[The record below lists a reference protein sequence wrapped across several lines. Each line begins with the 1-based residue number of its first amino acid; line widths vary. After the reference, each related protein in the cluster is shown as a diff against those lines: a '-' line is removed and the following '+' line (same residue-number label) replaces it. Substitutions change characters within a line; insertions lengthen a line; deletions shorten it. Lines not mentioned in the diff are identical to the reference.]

1 MVAPVRTRQEFD
13 ALSRSRARGRSGP
26 IRVTRAP
33 LLDSSGDRVPGEPH
47 VAYAVSTR
55 VGSAVV
61 RNRVRRRL
69 RAVMSSLDPDDGLTP
84 GLYLVATRPEVVDLP
99 WDELRHHVSTALR
112 ATVPA
117 RTRA

>member
-1 MVAPVRTRQEFD
+1 MVAPVRTRQEFS
-13 ALSRSRARGRSGP
+13 ALAQSRARGRSGP

-33 LLDSSGDRVPGEPH
+33 LPEAVEHRSPDEPR
-47 VAYAVSTR
+47 VAYAVSRR

-69 RAVMSSLDPDDGLTP
+69 RAVMSSLDHDDGLTP

-99 WDELRHHVSTALR
+99 WPELRRHVTTALR
-112 ATVPA
+112 NTRPA
-117 RTRA
+117 RTGA